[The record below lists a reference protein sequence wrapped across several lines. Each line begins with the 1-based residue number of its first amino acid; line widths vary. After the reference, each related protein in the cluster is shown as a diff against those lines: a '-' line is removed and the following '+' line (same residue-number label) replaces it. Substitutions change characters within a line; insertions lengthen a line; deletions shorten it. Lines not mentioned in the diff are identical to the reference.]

1 MKFSTATRNQND
13 IFRVKVYYRENQN
26 NIFRVKGYYRKSFV
40 LIIMNPIKYCMCFTV
55 IKLKP
60 VDYSVQAGTTGE
72 KYINTADSYILLQSN
87 NAIFIYK
94 VQMKFL
100 FYQGN
105 NMTFKLYIYM
115 CNVNIIL
122 KIEWLDCLND
132 I

>member
-1 MKFSTATRNQND
+1 MIYSESKF
-13 IFRVKVYYRENQN
+13 IIENQN
-26 NIFRVKGYYRKSFV
+26 NIFRVKGYYRKSFCFNYYESNQ
-40 LIIMNPIKYCMCFTV
+40 MYCMCFTV

-72 KYINTADSYILLQSN
+72 KYINTQIHTFYFPDN

-115 CNVNIIL
+115 CNINTIL